1 MPDWLP
7 DEWTLEALFTL
18 CAGLGGLVTLGQVVL
33 GLFGLG
39 VDALD
44 ATDALDAADALDHSD
59 GLQFFSVRAL
69 SAFLLMFGLG
79 GLTALSAD
87 FSPAL
92 SVVIA
97 TLSGGSTLVLV
108 AWLLS
113 LQAKLVSTGTMEP
126 IGAVGGVARVYLRIP
141 AAGEGTGKITVELQ
155 GRSAQ
160 YDAFTEGA
168 ELPTGAE
175 VRVLEM
181 TTPGS
186 FKVESLHPNGS

>member
-1 MPDWLP
+1 MFDWLP
-7 DEWTLEALFTL
+7 DEWTLYAIFAL
-18 CAGLGGLVTLGQVVL
+18 CAALGGLVTLAQVVL

-44 ATDALDAADALDHSD
+44 AADAFDAADALDHSD

-69 SAFLLMFGLG
+69 SAFVLMFGLG
-79 GLTALSAD
+79 GMAADSAGLA
-87 FSPAL
+87 PLL
-92 SVVIA
+92 SVIIA
-97 TLSGGSTLVLV
+97 GLCGFTTLVFV

-113 LQAKLVSTGTMEP
+113 MQAKLASTGTLNP
-126 IGAVGGVARVYLRIP
+126 SGAVGGTARVYLRIP
-141 AAGEGTGKITVELQ
+141 PAGGGTGKITVELQ

-160 YDAFTEGA
+160 YDAFTDGS

-181 TTPGS
+181 TSPGT
-186 FKVESLHPNGS
+186 FRVQSLHEAQD